1 MDVDSFIRQYR
12 ADWDRLAALT
22 SDGHRG
28 LAKRGGPAVEEAVG
42 LYHRVSGHLAEAQT
56 RLRDPDLIGH
66 LTTVVAR
73 ARGAVHGA
81 QPRSKGDVIAIFG
94 RRYAQ
99 AVGRTLPAF
108 AVASALLF
116 GVMFAVGIWTATSA
130 EARNGLVP
138 GFAASVAGDGLRE
151 LRDSDGAIGV
161 FIFLNNVRVAILA
174 FAAGVTLGLGTVAL
188 VLQNATYIGALG
200 GAAMAVGVGDR
211 FFALVLPHGFL
222 ELLAICLAAG
232 AGLHVG
238 WAIIRPG
245 DRARAT
251 ALAQEMRVSLLVMVG
266 VVPAFLVAAAIE
278 GLLTGVTGSTA
289 FEVGLGFTVAALYA
303 GWLVRIGR
311 AGDVATNRSLDA

>member
-1 MDVDSFIRQYR
+1 MDVDTFIRQYR
-12 ADWDRLAALT
+12 GDWDRLAALT

-28 LAKRGGPAVEEAVG
+28 LAKRGGPAIEEALG

-56 RLRDPDLIGH
+56 RLRDPDLVGH

-81 QPRSKGDVIAIFG
+81 QPRSRGDVAAIFG

-99 AVGRTLPAF
+99 AVGRTLPAIW
-108 AVASALLF
+108 VATALLF
-116 GVMFAVGIWTATSA
+116 GTMLVVGIWTATSA

-138 GFAASVAGDGLRE
+138 GFAASVAGDQIRDLRN
-151 LRDSDGAIGV
+151 SDGAIGAY
-161 FIFLNNVRVAILA
+161 IFLNNVRVAILA
-174 FAAGVTLGLGTVAL
+174 FAAGVTVGIGTVFL
-188 VLQNATYIGALG
+188 VLQNAIFIGALG
-200 GAAMAVGVGDR
+200 GAAIGLGGGDR

-245 DRARAT
+245 DRGRAT
-251 ALAQEMRVSLLVMVG
+251 ALADEMRVGLLVMVG

-278 GLLTGVTGSTA
+278 GLLTGVTGWTA
-289 FEVGLGFTVAALYA
+289 FEVSLGFVVAAAYA
-303 GWLVRIGR
+303 WWLVRIGR
-311 AGDVATNRSLDA
+311 AGDVSSRPS